1 MGRILRHGASLEPP
15 RFAVGI
21 FRPAVK
27 FHRLAALEPLQVA
40 GAGLDGQPSVFVEE
54 KKGKNRRPVVRRI
67 AARVA
72 HKNRRSQRHMPDE
85 KGRRHRLDR
94 DPVETRVPR
103 RPAGRGGEKK
113 DGRDQGGAENPDGH
127 AGPTVGRRPPAGQHL
142 SRCPA
147 RRPGN
152 ASPMAKKA
160 QVTWGG
166 RFTEGPA
173 ELMLRFSES
182 VSFDHRLAPFDIAGS
197 KAHATML
204 AHAGLISAAERD
216 AIHAG
221 LDGIWR
227 EIESGK
233 FVWDARLEDVHM
245 NIEQALTRR
254 TPAAAKLHTARS
266 RNDQVA
272 TDMRLFFKHAC
283 AALGKKFLAVQRALL
298 AVAGR
303 ERDVLIPAYTHLQ
316 RAQPVYLA
324 HHLFAYLEMLQ
335 RDRDRLA
342 GVAAQAN
349 FCPLGSGAV
358 AGTTL
363 PIDREFVAK
372 QLGFVDARGR
382 PQVTQNSMD
391 AVGDRDL
398 HIEFAAACA
407 LAGVHFSRVAEDL
420 ILWASAEFGFIRLP
434 DAFSTGSSL
443 MPQKKNPDSLELL
456 RGKSARLQ
464 GNLQTLLTLAKGL
477 PLTYNRDLQEDKPP
491 VFDSF
496 DQAGLCAEVLA
507 ATAAG
512 LAFNHERCAA
522 AVADPLLLA
531 TDLAD
536 YLVRKGVPFREAHHA
551 VGALVRVAEHSAV
564 RLDRL
569 PFEEVCAVHPAFDR
583 DWAGVFDLQRAL
595 ARRTGTGMPGPAQ
608 LKRQFARWEKLL
620 K

>member
-1 MGRILRHGASLEPP
+1 
-15 RFAVGI
+15 
-21 FRPAVK
+21 
-27 FHRLAALEPLQVA
+27 
-40 GAGLDGQPSVFVEE
+40 
-54 KKGKNRRPVVRRI
+54 
-67 AARVA
+67 
-72 HKNRRSQRHMPDE
+72 
-85 KGRRHRLDR
+85 
-94 DPVETRVPR
+94 
-103 RPAGRGGEKK
+103 
-113 DGRDQGGAENPDGH
+113 
-127 AGPTVGRRPPAGQHL
+127 
-142 SRCPA
+142 
-147 RRPGN
+147 
-152 ASPMAKKA
+152 MAKKA

-166 RFTEGPA
+166 RFSDGPA

-197 KAHATML
+197 KAHAAML

-221 LDGIWR
+221 LDEILR
-227 EIESGK
+227 EIEADK

-245 NIEQALTRR
+245 NLEQALTKR

-272 TDMRLFFKHAC
+272 TDLRLFFKHAC
-283 AALGKKFLAVQRALL
+283 AVLDGKLLAAQRALL
-298 AVAGR
+298 ALAER
-303 ERDVLIPAYTHLQ
+303 ERDVLIPGYTHLQ

-324 HHLFAYLEMLQ
+324 HHLLAYLEMLQ
-335 RDRDRLA
+335 RDRGRFSVVA
-342 GVAAQAN
+342 GQAN

-363 PIDREFVAK
+363 PIDREFAAR

-382 PQVTQNSMD
+382 PQLTQNSMD
-391 AVGDRDL
+391 AVADRDI

-407 LAGVHFSRVAEDL
+407 LAGVHFSRLAEDF
-420 ILWASAEFGFIRLP
+420 ILWSSTEFGFIRLP
-434 DAFSTGSSL
+434 DAFCTGSSL

-491 VFDSF
+491 IFDSF
-496 DQAGLCAEVLA
+496 DQTELCTEVLA
-507 ATAAG
+507 ATVSG
-512 LAFNHERCAA
+512 LLVDHERCTA
-522 AVADPLLLA
+522 AVADPMLLA

-536 YLVRKGVPFREAHHA
+536 YLVVKGVPFREAHHA
-551 VGALVRVAEHSAV
+551 IGALVRVAEHSAV

-569 PFEEVCAVHPAFDR
+569 PFEEVRAIHPAFGR
-583 DWAGVFDLQRAL
+583 DWAEVFDLKRAL
-595 ARRTGTGMPGPAQ
+595 ARRTGTGMPGPSQ
-608 LKRQFARWEKLL
+608 LKKQFARWGKLL